1 MGLLTRTLANPIMTL
16 LYIKRVEKMSPWRTV
31 QIHKT
36 PPEAAAIA
44 ACFERAA
51 AEVKGGQTP
60 LETVRLNLFTDW
72 LGNAKNI
79 FFTHFS
85 PLPSDYSRY
94 VQTLEHLA
102 DQARSI
108 KVLVEEKIWYDDF
121 DLDTPEKSGSATLR

>member
-1 MGLLTRTLANPIMTL
+1 
-16 LYIKRVEKMSPWRTV
+16 MSPWRVV
-31 QIHKT
+31 QVNKT
-36 PPEAAAIA
+36 PPEAVEIA

-51 AEVKGGQTP
+51 TEVKGGRTR
-60 LETVRLNLFTDW
+60 LENVRSNLFIGW

-79 FFTHFS
+79 FFTHFN
-85 PLPSDYSRY
+85 PFPGDYRRY

-108 KVLVEEKIWYDDF
+108 KVLVEEEIWYDDF

>member
-1 MGLLTRTLANPIMTL
+1 
-16 LYIKRVEKMSPWRTV
+16 MSPWRTV
-31 QIHKT
+31 EVHKT
-36 PPEAAAIA
+36 PPEAAEIA

-51 AEVKGGQTP
+51 AEVRGRQAH
-60 LETVRLNLFTDW
+60 LENVRINLFTDW

-79 FFTHFS
+79 FFTHFN
-85 PLPSDYSRY
+85 PFPSSFTRY

-108 KVLVEEKIWYDDF
+108 KVLVEDKIWYDDF